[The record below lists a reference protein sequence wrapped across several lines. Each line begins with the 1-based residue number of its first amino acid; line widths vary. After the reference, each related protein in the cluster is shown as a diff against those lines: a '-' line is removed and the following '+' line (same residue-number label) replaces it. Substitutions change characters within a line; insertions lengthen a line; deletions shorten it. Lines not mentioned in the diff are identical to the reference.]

1 MKPYAALAGQIE
13 QTLVDLTGVVNRV
26 DELLKQARQTSDRA
40 YLEAAALY
48 LHSFYSGVE
57 QIFVEIARQVDED
70 VPAHEN
76 WHKVLVLQMAA
87 EIPAVR
93 PAVIGVATRHCL
105 DEYRAFR
112 HVVRNVYTFNV
123 NPNRITDLAVSLQS
137 CHEAV
142 QQDLRNFRQFLLDVS
157 SG

>member
-1 MKPYAALAGQIE
+1 MKPYTALAGQIE
-13 QTLVDLTGVVNRV
+13 QTMIDLDGLVNRV

-57 QIFVEIARQVDED
+57 QVFVEIARQVDED

-87 EIPAVR
+87 ELPAVR
-93 PAVIGVATRHCL
+93 PAVIGITTRYCL

-112 HVVRNVYTFNV
+112 HVVRNVYTFNL
-123 NPNRITDLAVSLQS
+123 NPNRIADLALNLQT
-137 CHEAV
+137 CYEAV
-142 QQDLRNFRQFLLDVS
+142 QKDLQNFKQFLLDVPP
-157 SG
+157 G